1 MLLGAVLGV
10 AGSIQYRP
18 CGRWRVPEPASL
30 ADGSSAGNEGREL
43 LGGRPAYLVA
53 DRLAAGD
60 GQAGRGGSFRVDGG
74 ELLGGGLTYLVAD
87 RLVAGDG

>member
-1 MLLGAVLGV
+1 LQTDQALGTRA
-10 AGSIQYRP
+10 
-18 CGRWRVPEPASL
+18 ASC
-30 ADGSSAGNEGREL
+30 S
-43 LGGRPAYLVA
+43 GGRLAYLVA